1 MARSVLLAK
10 AFGLLLK
17 QIFLMLPFLVEK
29 FGEVVS
35 GTISSAGKVP
45 IDLSIVLQN
54 ELCDCSIFIREVT
67 QINFSTRFAR

>member
-1 MARSVLLAK
+1 
-10 AFGLLLK
+10 
-17 QIFLMLPFLVEK
+17 MLPFLLEK